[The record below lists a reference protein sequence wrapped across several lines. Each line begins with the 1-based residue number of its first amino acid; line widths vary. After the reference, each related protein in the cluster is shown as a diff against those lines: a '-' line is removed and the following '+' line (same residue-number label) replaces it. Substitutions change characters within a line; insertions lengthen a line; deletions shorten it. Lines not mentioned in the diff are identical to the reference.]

1 MAVQEALQL
10 SDKQKRFIAQ
20 EIKSGR
26 YRTENEV
33 LLAGLELMAKKQRVE
48 RKRQAI
54 RELIQPAIDELD
66 AGGGIRVNSREELT
80 ALMKDLRRQADEILA
95 KEKS

>member
-10 SDKQKRFIAQ
+10 SDKQKRFVAQ

-33 LLAGLELMAKKQRVE
+33 LLAGLELMARKQRVE

-66 AGGGIRVNSREELT
+66 AGKGVTLRTYAEIDDYF
-80 ALMKDLRRQADEILA
+80 KDLRQRAHEILA
-95 KEKS
+95 KE

>member
-10 SDKQKRFIAQ
+10 SDKQQRFIAQ

-26 YRTENEV
+26 YRTANDV
-33 LLAGLELMAKKQRVE
+33 LLAGLELLAKKQRVE

-54 RELIQPAIDELD
+54 RELIQPAIDDLD
-66 AGGGIRVNSREELT
+66 AGRGVILRTDEEI
-80 ALMKDLRRQADEILA
+80 ADFFKNLRQQANELLA

>member
-26 YRTENEV
+26 YSSANEV
-33 LLAGLELMAKKQRVE
+33 LLAGLELMAKKQRIE

-80 ALMKDLRRQADEILA
+80 ALMKDLRRRADEILA